1 MKPSRPWAGPRA
13 VIAQKEAAQAAR
25 DKEWQGWN
33 WGSSWGGWGYGSW
46 SGQQ

>member
-13 VIAQKEAAQAAR
+13 VMAQKEAAQAAR
-25 DKEWQGWN
+25 DQDWS
-33 WGSSWGGWGYGSW
+33 WGSWGGWGYGSW